1 MMRPKHWFY
10 TLPLRLR
17 SLFGRNRVEQDLSE
31 ELQFHLEQKT
41 QEYVAS
47 GLTHDEACR
56 KARGEFGG
64 IELSKENC
72 RDTRRVSYILDL
84 LQDLGFGLR
93 MLRKSP
99 AFALVAVLTLALGIG
114 ANTAI
119 FSVVHGVLLKPLPF
133 PKQDQLM
140 TLWEKND
147 GGGRSNTSWAN
158 FMDWNRLNHSF
169 TGIAAVSYWSPTF
182 VGSHDAETLVGFRA
196 SSTFFDLMGVKLER
210 GRNFLP
216 AEDVRGNNFVV
227 ILSYGFWQRAFGAD
241 PGMVGRTVQLGTRA
255 YNVVGV
261 LPADF
266 PSVLSF
272 DPRKPADI
280 YTPLAYDET
289 LPYACRDC
297 RHLRAFA
304 RLKDGVTSAQAEAE
318 MNQISANLVREYPTA
333 YSAAGVTLIP
343 LKNYLVGDVK
353 AALWILLGSVGFVL
367 LIACVNVAN
376 LLLAWAARRQREVAL
391 RAALGA
397 GRIRMIRQFLT
408 ESLLLSL
415 LGGGLGLFLAW
426 GGVALLQQV
435 RLANLP
441 RLQNVHIDAWTFAF
455 TFGISLITGLAFGL
469 LPAFRASKLDLNEA
483 LKESGKSTAGKERHR
498 LRSALVFADVAL
510 ALLLLTGAGLMMKS
524 FVRLL
529 EVNPGF
535 DPSHTLTLTL
545 SLWGP
550 KSADAPAVVFFDQVL
565 QRVQSLPGVESAG
578 IVSQLPLSGNMDM
591 YGVHVEDKSLPNPE
605 EDPSADR
612 YSITPGYLRAMRIPL
627 LRGREFDERDVAT
640 SSMVAVV
647 NESMA
652 RQFWPGEDPIGK
664 RFRMGDT
671 KGPWRT
677 VIGVVGDVLH
687 KGLDAPHTIQVYLP
701 NTQFTDSMVIL
712 AVRTSNDPSS
722 IAAAVR
728 AEISALD
735 PQVPISEVATMDDV
749 VSASVANQRFGAF
762 LFFLFGAVALVLT
775 AVGIYGVISYGVAQ
789 RTHEIGIRLALGAGR
804 REVLRLI
811 VGETMRP
818 ALLGAALGLCAAFA
832 LTRLLTRLLYNVKPT
847 DPPVFVAVLLLLIAV
862 AWIASYIPARRAT
875 RVDPMIALRYE

>member
-1 MMRPKHWFY
+1 MRAKHWFY

-17 SLFGRNRVEQDLSE
+17 SLFRREHAERDLSE
-31 ELQFHLEQKT
+31 ELGYHLEQKT
-41 QEYVAS
+41 QEYLAS
-47 GLTHDEACR
+47 GLTLDEARR
-56 KARGEFGG
+56 KVQREFGG

-72 RDTRRVSYILDL
+72 RDARRVSYIQDL

-93 MLRKSP
+93 MLRNSP
-99 AFALVAVLTLALGIG
+99 AFALVAILTLALGIG

-158 FMDWNRLNHSF
+158 FMDWSRLNHSF
-169 TGIAAVSYWSPTF
+169 TGIAAVSFWSPTF
-182 VGSHDAETLVGFRA
+182 VGAHDAETLVGFRG
-196 SSTFFDLMGVKLER
+196 SSTLFDLMGVKLER

-227 ILSYGFWQRAFGAD
+227 ILSYGFWQRAFGGD
-241 PGMVGRTVQLGTRA
+241 PGIAGKSVQLGTRA
-255 YNVVGV
+255 YTVVGV

-343 LKNYLVGDVK
+343 LKDYLVGDVK
-353 AALWILLGSVGFVL
+353 TVLWILLGAVGFVL

-415 LGGGLGLFLAW
+415 LGGSFGLLLAW

-441 RLQNVHIDAWTFAF
+441 RLQNVRIDAWTFAF
-455 TFGISLITGLAFGL
+455 TFGISLATGLAFGL

-483 LKESGKSTAGKERHR
+483 LKESGKSTSGKERHR

-550 KSADAPAVVFFDQVL
+550 KSADAPAVEFFDEVL
-565 QRVQSLPGVESAG
+565 QRVQALPGVESAG
-578 IVSQLPLSGNMDM
+578 IVSQLPLGGNMDM
-591 YGVHVEDKSLPNPE
+591 YGVHVEGKSLPNPE

-612 YSITPGYLRAMRIPL
+612 YSISPGYLRAMRIPL
-627 LRGREFDERDVAT
+627 LRGREFDQRDVAT
-640 SSMVAVV
+640 SSTVAIV
-647 NESMA
+647 NESMV
-652 RQFWPGEDPIGK
+652 RQFWPGEDPIRK

-671 KGPWRT
+671 KGAWKT
-677 VIGVVGDVLH
+677 VVGVVGDVLH

-728 AEISALD
+728 AEIAALD

-749 VSASVANQRFGAF
+749 ISSSVANQRFGAF

-804 REVLRLI
+804 REVLELI
-811 VGETMRP
+811 IVESMRP
-818 ALLGAALGLCAAFA
+818 ALLGAAVGLCATFV

-847 DPPVFVAVLLLLIAV
+847 DPPVFAAVLLLMIGV
-862 AWIASYIPARRAT
+862 ALLASYIPARRAT
-875 RVDPMIALRYE
+875 RVDPMVALRYE

>member
-1 MMRPKHWFY
+1 VSEQHWLL
-10 TLPLRLR
+10 TLRLRLR
-17 SLFGRNRVEQDLSE
+17 SLFRRNKVEQELSE
-31 ELQFHLEQKT
+31 ELQYHIDQKT
-41 QEYVAS
+41 CEYIGS
-47 GLTHDEACR
+47 GLAEEEARR
-56 KARGEFGG
+56 KARREFGG
-64 IELSKENC
+64 VEQSKENC
-72 RDTRRVSYILDL
+72 RDTRRVSYVQDL
-84 LQDLGFGLR
+84 LQDLVFGLR
-93 MLRKSP
+93 MLRNSP
-99 AFALVAVLTLALGIG
+99 AFALVAILTLALGIG

-119 FSVVHGVLLKPLPF
+119 FSVIHGVLLKPLPF
-133 PKQDQLM
+133 PQQDQLM
-140 TLWEKND
+140 TVWEKSD
-147 GGGRSNTSWAN
+147 DGGRSNTSWAN
-158 FMDWNRLNHSF
+158 FMDWNKLNHSF
-169 TGIAAVSYWSPTF
+169 TGIAAVSFWSPTF
-182 VGSHDAETLVGFRA
+182 VGAHDAETLVGFRA
-196 SSTFFDLMGVKLER
+196 SSTLFDLLGVKMER
-210 GRNFLP
+210 GRNFLSS
-216 AEDVRGNNFVV
+216 EDVRGNNFVV
-227 ILSYGFWQRAFGAD
+227 ILSYGFWQRTFGGD
-241 PGMVGRTVQLGTRA
+241 SGIVGKSVQLGTRA
-255 YNVVGV
+255 YTVVAV

-297 RHLRAFA
+297 RHLRAFG
-304 RLKDGVTSAQAEAE
+304 RLKDGVTTAQAEAE

-333 YSAAGVTLIP
+333 YSAVGVTLTP
-343 LKNYLVGDVK
+343 LKDYLVGDVK
-353 AALWILLGSVGFVL
+353 TALWVLLGSVGFVL

-397 GRIRMIRQFLT
+397 GRIRMVRQFLT

-415 LGGGLGLFLAW
+415 LGGGFGLLLAW
-426 GGVALLQQV
+426 SGIALLQRIHLV
-435 RLANLP
+435 NLP
-441 RLQNVHIDAWTFAF
+441 RLQNVQIDGWTLAF
-455 TFGISLITGLAFGL
+455 TFGISLLTGLAFGL
-469 LPAFRASKLDLNEA
+469 LPAFRASRLDLNEA

-565 QRVQSLPGVESAG
+565 QRVQAIPGVESAG
-578 IVSQLPLSGNMDM
+578 IVSQLPLGGNMDM
-591 YGVHVEDKSLPNPE
+591 YGVHVEGKSLPNPE

-612 YSITPGYLRAMRIPL
+612 YSITPGYLRAMRIPV
-627 LRGREFDERDVAT
+627 LRGREFDQHDIAG
-640 SSMVAVV
+640 SPMVALV

-671 KGPWRT
+671 KGPWKT
-677 VIGVVGDVLH
+677 VVGVVGDVLH
-687 KGLDAPHTIQVYLP
+687 KGLDAPHTIQVYVP

-712 AVRTSNDPSS
+712 AVRTSNEPSS

-728 AEISALD
+728 SEVAALD
-735 PQVPISEVATMDDV
+735 PQVPVSEVATMDEV
-749 VSASVANQRFGAF
+749 VSASVTNQRFGAL
-762 LFFLFGAVALVLT
+762 LFVLFGAIALVLT

-789 RTHEIGIRLALGAGR
+789 RTHEIGIRLALGAGS
-804 REVLRLI
+804 REVLSLI
-811 VGETMRP
+811 VSEAMKP
-818 ALLGAALGLCAAFA
+818 ALLGAALGLCAAFG

-847 DPPVFVAVLLLLIAV
+847 DPLVFAAVLLLLITV
-862 AWIASYIPARRAT
+862 AWLASYIPARRAT
-875 RVDPMIALRYE
+875 RVDPIVALRYE

>member
-1 MMRPKHWFY
+1 MNIRRLLS
-10 TLPLRLR
+10 TVPLRLR
-17 SLFGRNRVEQDLSE
+17 SLFKRNQVEQDLSE
-31 ELQFHLEQKT
+31 ELQYHLDQKT
-41 QEYVAS
+41 KEYAAS
-47 GLTHDEACR
+47 GMPIEAARR
-56 KARGEFGG
+56 KARREFGG
-64 IELSKENC
+64 IEQSKENC
-72 RDTRRVSYILDL
+72 RDTRRVSYIQDL

-93 MLRKSP
+93 MLRNSP
-99 AFALVAVLTLALGIG
+99 AFALVAIVTLALGIG

-119 FSVVHGVLLKPLPF
+119 FSVIHGVLLKPLPF
-133 PKQDQLM
+133 PQQDQLM
-140 TLWEKND
+140 TVWEKSD
-147 GGGRSNTSWAN
+147 DGGRSNTSWAN

-169 TGIAAVSYWSPTF
+169 TGIAAVSFWSPTF
-182 VGSHDAETLVGFRA
+182 VGAHDAETLVGFRA
-196 SSTFFDLMGVKLER
+196 SSTLFDLLGVKMER
-210 GRNFLP
+210 GRNFLSS
-216 AEDVRGNNFVV
+216 EDVRGNNFVV
-227 ILSYGFWQRAFGAD
+227 ILSYGFSQRTFGGD
-241 PGMVGRTVQLGTRA
+241 SGILGKSVQLGTRA
-255 YNVVGV
+255 YTVVGV

-297 RHLRAFA
+297 RHLRAFG
-304 RLKDGVTSAQAEAE
+304 RLKDGVTTAQAEAE
-318 MNQISANLVREYPTA
+318 INQISANLVREYPTA
-333 YSAAGVTLIP
+333 YSAVGVTLTP
-343 LKNYLVGDVK
+343 LKDYLVGDVK
-353 AALWILLGSVGFVL
+353 TALWVLLGSVGFVL

-397 GRIRMIRQFLT
+397 RRTRMVRQFLT
-408 ESLLLSL
+408 ESLLLSF
-415 LGGGLGLFLAW
+415 LGGGFGILLAW
-426 GGVALLQQV
+426 SGVALLQRI

-441 RLQNVHIDAWTFAF
+441 RLQNVQIDGWTFAF
-455 TFGISLITGLAFGL
+455 TFGISLLTGLAFGL
-469 LPAFRASKLDLNEA
+469 LPAFRASRLDLNEA

-550 KSADAPAVVFFDQVL
+550 KSADEPAVAFFDQVL
-565 QRVQSLPGVESAG
+565 RRVRTLPGVESAG
-578 IVSQLPLSGNMDM
+578 IVSQLPLGGNMDM
-591 YGVHVEDKSLPNPE
+591 YGVHVEGKSLPNPE

-612 YSITPGYLRAMRIPL
+612 YSITPGYLRAMRIPV
-627 LRGREFDERDVAT
+627 LRGREFDQHDIAT
-640 SSMVAVV
+640 SQMVAMV

-671 KGPWRT
+671 KGPWKT
-677 VIGVVGDVLH
+677 VVGVVGDVLH

-712 AVRTSNDPSS
+712 AVRTSNEPAS

-728 AEISALD
+728 TEIAALD
-735 PQVPISEVATMDDV
+735 PQVPVSEVATMDEV
-749 VSASVANQRFGAF
+749 VSASVANQRFGAL
-762 LFFLFGAVALVLT
+762 LFVLFGAIALVLT

-789 RTHEIGIRLALGAGR
+789 RTHEIGIRLALGAGS
-804 REVLRLI
+804 REVLSLI
-811 VGETMRP
+811 VSEAMKP
-818 ALLGAALGLCAAFA
+818 ALLGAALGLCAAFG

-847 DPPVFVAVLLLLIAV
+847 DPLVFAAVLLLLIAV
-862 AWIASYIPARRAT
+862 AWLASYIPARRAT
-875 RVDPMIALRYE
+875 RVDPIVALRYE